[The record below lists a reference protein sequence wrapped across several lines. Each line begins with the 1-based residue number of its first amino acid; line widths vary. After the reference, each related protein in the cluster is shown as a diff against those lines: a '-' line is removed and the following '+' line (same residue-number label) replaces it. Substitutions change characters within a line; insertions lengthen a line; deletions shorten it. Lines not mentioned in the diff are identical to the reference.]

1 MIPES
6 GILTNILQF
15 YVSLFSVGIGNL
27 TINAMTMLQILT
39 FFSIIFTGLGIHQGY
54 LQVHDGF
61 WMIIK
66 VGGLIYIINN
76 YSSLI
81 SILFSGYV
89 YLGSKAL
96 AGTVTPALMDDPS
109 SVAELGIEM
118 VLPLFS
124 DLDGISI
131 LDNFP
136 GLVYSVLSAIIIV
149 LSFFAIGIRMFL
161 VYITF
166 YTIATL
172 GLFFMPGAAL
182 SLTRPFT
189 EDVIAGLMKEGFK
202 FMILSFLVSVMQS
215 FVTTW
220 HLPARFDFG
229 ALTYLWFGAL
239 TLAFL
244 CWYLPGVIAGFFSGR
259 INLTRDKK

>member
-61 WMIIK
+61 WKIIK
-66 VGGLIYIINN
+66 VGGLIYIITN
-76 YSSLI
+76 YQYLLG
-81 SILFSGYV
+81 ILFDGFIYI
-89 YLGSKAL
+89 GNKAL
-96 AGTVTPALMDDPS
+96 TGTITPALMSDPS

-124 DLDGISI
+124 DLKGISI

-136 GLVYSVLSAIIIV
+136 GIVYSVLSAIIIV

-172 GLFFMPGAAL
+172 GLIFMPGAAL
-182 SLTRPFT
+182 SLTRHFT

-215 FVTTW
+215 FVSTW
-220 HLPARFDFG
+220 HLPAKFDFG
-229 ALTYLWFGAL
+229 ALTYLWFGTL

-244 CWYLPGVIAGFFSGR
+244 CWYLPGVIASFFSGR
-259 INLTRDKK
+259 ISLTREK